1 MRVFELDGIRVR
13 PEVPSNRKRRGS
25 ESFGATNQR
34 IEAGGRESE
43 EWSSEQR
50 GVRRARTS

>member
-43 EWSSEQR
+43 E
-50 GVRRARTS
+50 